1 MHIYD
6 ISLTIS
12 PKLPVWPD
20 DPPIAIERVSDIAA
34 GDDANV
40 SRVNMGVHSGTHV
53 DAPLHFLAEGDPV
66 DQLDLKTLTGRAY
79 VLDLTDIDLI
89 DAQAL
94 KEAEIPARTRR
105 ILFKT
110 RNSELWS
117 QGETRFQENFVAIS
131 ADGAQFLVD
140 RGVRLIG
147 VDYLSV
153 APYDDGIT
161 THKILLS
168 AGVAIIEGLNLS
180 HVDQGRYTLYCLP
193 IKISESDGSPA
204 RAILIG
210 V

>member
-12 PKLPVWPD
+12 PKLPVWPG

-53 DAPLHFLAEGDPV
+53 DAPLHFLADGDPV

-79 VLDLTDIDLI
+79 VLDLTDVDLI
-89 DAQAL
+89 DAQVL
-94 KEAEIPARTRR
+94 KGAEIPARTRR

-117 QGETRFQENFVAIS
+117 QGETHFQENFVAIS

-153 APYDDGIT
+153 APYDDGIP

-168 AGVAIIEGLNLS
+168 AGVAIVEGLNLS
-180 HVDQGRYTLYCLP
+180 QVDQGRYTLYCLP

>member
-1 MHIYD
+1 MQIYD

-12 PKLPVWPD
+12 PGLPVWPG
-20 DPPIAIERVSDIAA
+20 DPPVAVERVSDIDA

-40 SRVNMGVHSGTHV
+40 SRIDMGVHTGTHV
-53 DAPLHFLAEGDPV
+53 DAPLHFLSGGDPV
-66 DQLDLKTLTGRAY
+66 DRLDLKTLTGRAY
-79 VLDLTDIDLI
+79 VLDLTGVDLI
-89 DAQAL
+89 DARVLQD
-94 KEAEIPARTRR
+94 AEIPARTRR
-105 ILFKT
+105 ILIKT

-117 QGETRFQENFVAIS
+117 QGESKFREDFVAIS
-131 ADGAQFLVD
+131 ADGAQYLVD

-153 APYDDGIT
+153 APYSDGIP

-168 AGVAIIEGLNLS
+168 AGMAVVEGLNLS
-180 HVDQGRYTLYCLP
+180 QVEQGRYTLYCLP
-193 IKISESDGSPA
+193 LKIAGSDGSPA

>member
-12 PKLPVWPD
+12 PKLPVWPG
-20 DPPIAIERVSDIAA
+20 DPSIAIERVSDIGA
-34 GDDANV
+34 GDDTNI
-40 SRVNMGVHSGTHV
+40 SRVSMGVHSGTHV

-79 VLDLTDIDLI
+79 VLDLTDVDLI
-89 DAQAL
+89 DAQVL

-117 QGETRFQENFVAIS
+117 QGETRFQEDFVAIS

-153 APYDDGIT
+153 APYDDGIP

>member
-12 PKLPVWPD
+12 PKLPVWPG
-20 DPPIAIERVSDIAA
+20 DPPIDIERVSNIAA

-53 DAPLHFLAEGDPV
+53 DAPLHFIAEGDPV

-110 RNSELWS
+110 RNSDFWS

-153 APYDDGIT
+153 APYDDGT
-161 THKILLS
+161 PTHKILLS

-180 HVDQGRYTLYCLP
+180 QVDQGRYTLYCLP